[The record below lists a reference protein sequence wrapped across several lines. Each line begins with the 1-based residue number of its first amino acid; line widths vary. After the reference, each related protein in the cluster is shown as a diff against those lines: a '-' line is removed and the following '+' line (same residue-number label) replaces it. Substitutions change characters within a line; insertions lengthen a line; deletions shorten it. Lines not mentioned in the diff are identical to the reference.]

1 MSAVRGVSF
10 KLLSVGFSLTLS
22 ALACAQ
28 AEENFADIVASHV
41 PVIIRNAT
49 NSWPY
54 PPSAWSEAALTSRS
68 GEEVV
73 DVAFTEADGHLNRFE
88 PMEKWEHVFKDAH
101 WKINDVVLAR
111 PKCARLI
118 LPLDCLPSGEHFVLR
133 SLLEVDLPAKRVF
146 KAALVYPNQSTAE
159 PRRW

>member
-22 ALACAQ
+22 TLACAQ

-88 PMEKWEHVFKDAH
+88 PMEKWEHVFKVRFKSD
-101 WKINDVVLAR
+101 
-111 PKCARLI
+111 LI
-118 LPLDCLPSGEHFVLR
+118 RFNSI
-133 SLLEVDLPAKRVF
+133 
-146 KAALVYPNQSTAE
+146 
-159 PRRW
+159 